1 MKELF
6 DVLLNVL
13 SAIEQNKCSSHNEHI
28 GSSHNGSSHNEHNGS
43 SNTNPVIISTQKIMK
58 DLLTELVQNYQNID
72 TNIVSEFLDVIHL
85 IGRSNTDAEL
95 AVNSVAGVAS
105 AANLALLG
113 VGYEG
118 VGSPAG
124 VNVGGVNPGA
134 PGTPGAQN
142 TTSYAGTELNESLQ
156 ETNILLRRIFFK
168 NYDCESDY
176 AKKIALISLFTGIK
190 NVIEYYKEYIKEN
203 PNPLISKY
211 LDNME
216 EVLPNI
222 DPSDPKNK
230 LSKHQFIAIVAIL
243 MIINY
248 MLCYTNNL
256 TLWAGAH

>member
-1 MKELF
+1 
-6 DVLLNVL
+6 
-13 SAIEQNKCSSHNEHI
+13 
-28 GSSHNGSSHNEHNGS
+28 
-43 SNTNPVIISTQKIMK
+43 MK
-58 DLLTELVQNYQNID
+58 DLLTELVQNYPNID

-85 IGRSNTDAEL
+85 IERSNTDAEL

-105 AANLALLG
+105 AANLAVFD
-113 VGYEG
+113 VGYN
-118 VGSPAG
+118 G
-124 VNVGGVNPGA
+124 VNVGAGAGVGA
-134 PGTPGAQN
+134 GGVTVPN
-142 TTSYAGTELNESLQ
+142 TNSYAGTELNESLQ

-176 AKKIALISLFTGIK
+176 AKQIALISLFTGIK
-190 NVIEYYKEYIKEN
+190 NVIEYYKEYIKEK

-211 LDNME
+211 LDKME

-230 LSKHQFIAIVAIL
+230 LSKSQFIAIVAIL

-256 TLWAGAH
+256 TLWAGVH